1 MKKKYNTLNEEINRM
16 KQLFGGDS
24 IDYSNEYK
32 YKSPT
37 PINEEV
43 GRIKSLFTE
52 ERLYGNLVDKTPKLI
67 TEQKWGKILDDL
79 FKGFLKGK
87 NTKITFK
94 SVPGDSRGPI
104 TIKKVGD
111 GVEITR
117 GGKKIDLNSMEDILS
132 SVRLR
137 KIKTELSDIVD
148 ENTLRKFLD
157 GEGFENI
164 QRDIINDLKIQ
175 GFMDEL
181 EAEELIRAIK
191 EQNIGKEIS
200 DRLFTGGRVNK
211 DYFKNIYS
219 LSDLK
224 RVNPE
229 LYRYFEDI
237 PGFEVKLKN
246 AIKKSD
252 NVDFYDDNTVDLIRF
267 IRGTD
272 SGEDLLKYID
282 YSSKSPN
289 QVIFNIPSS
298 KRVEIDKIKKSF
310 PDNDQVFIVGTG
322 DGYKVIIN
330 TDTFDVKTQKFFDD
344 AFDVSRTK
352 NLDIEVKDVG
362 RNRSKIID
370 TEDINKQV
378 DNIIN
383 SMDDAA
389 VRKSRGVR
397 SNKDIIA
404 NIKASLGKAA
414 DYVKPITDT
423 VKDTFSRKY
432 FKGYDWV
439 NWKKKGYGKG
449 VGIDSKLQ
457 LNEVQ
462 QRFADDL
469 LVVEGRPNGKTTP
482 WVDAELDPDLIKK
495 GYPEGTLHPNAK
507 LTPDWR
513 TKIYMDNG
521 RFLNRS
527 VQSLFPK
534 AGFKDFISWNKY
546 VGRVMKR
553 LSLFMPYGEGV
564 LITHLFMKMCHLLFA
579 QIMRGAINAAIAS
592 DTNIYSLA
600 EAYTATCAKAI
611 QSNIKNSKVLNDEA
625 KLLLMGLSREQKGT
639 DDKGEYKQTDE
650 ISPGQIKDVL
660 NMLGEIKISRDSGS
674 ITGDAPIYSPID
686 YADIGMGFL
695 IGVDNKPG
703 GIQDDKFFDVL
714 SKDKRKIVEDNVVYE
729 IDSAIGMG
737 GDSWEV
743 VSYEDIPADKLSGID
758 LESLGPKNKPFLLVY
773 VNNDGSL
780 CNSRNSNDCDKVYFS
795 LSCGKFSAFFD
806 KYSKDEIR
814 KIIEDIGWGV
824 FFSWVSGESQTIQDL
839 FVEKVNNA
847 KIEVLDTID
856 ADDDGEITIDDVK
869 DNVKDATEKVTG
881 KISGGVGGRDLNKKG
896 AEGFEKN

>member
-1 MKKKYNTLNEEINRM
+1 MNKKYNTLNEEINRM

-32 YKSPT
+32 YKAPT

-94 SVPGDSRGPI
+94 SVKGDSRGPI

-117 GGKKIDLNSMEDILS
+117 GGKKIDLNSMDDILS
-132 SVRLR
+132 TVTLR
-137 KIKTELSDIVD
+137 KIKTDLSDIMD

-157 GEGFENI
+157 GEGFEKV
-164 QRDIINDLKIQ
+164 QRDIINDLKFQ

-200 DRLFTGGRVNK
+200 DRLFTRGRVNK

-246 AIKKSD
+246 ALKKSD

-282 YSSKSPN
+282 YSSNNPN

-310 PDNDQVFIVGTG
+310 PDKDQVFIVGAG
-322 DGYKVIIN
+322 NDRYKVIIK
-330 TDTFDVKTQKFFDD
+330 TDTFDEKTQKFFDD

-482 WVDAELDPDLIKK
+482 WIDAELDPDLIKK

-513 TKIYMDNG
+513 TKIYMDNSK
-521 RFLNRS
+521 FLNRS

-534 AGFKDFISWNKY
+534 AGFKDFISWNKH

-553 LSLFMPYGEGV
+553 LVLFMPYGEGI
-564 LITHLFMKMCHLLFA
+564 LITHLFTKMVHLISA

-592 DTNIYSLA
+592 DTNIYSLS

-611 QSNIKNSKVLNDEA
+611 SSNIKNSKVLNDES
-625 KLLLMGLSREQKGT
+625 KRLLMGLSREQKGT
-639 DDKGEYKQTDE
+639 DDKGEYTQTEE
-650 ISPGQIKDVL
+650 ISPGQIKEVI
-660 NMLGEIKISRDSGS
+660 NMLGEIKISRDNGS

-686 YADIGMGFL
+686 YADLDVFEWFTE
-695 IGVDNKPG
+695 PG
-703 GIQDDKFFDVL
+703 GIQDDKFLDVL
-714 SKDKRKIVEDNVVYE
+714 SEDKREIVEDKVVYE
-729 IDSAIGMG
+729 IDSAIGMA

-743 VSYEDIPADKLSGID
+743 VSYKDIPADKLSGVD
-758 LESLGPKNKPFLLVY
+758 VESLGPKNRPFLLVY
-773 VNNDGSL
+773 VNDDGSL
-780 CNSRNSNDCDKVYFS
+780 CNSRKSNDCGKVYFS
-795 LSCGKFSAFFD
+795 LSCGKFSDFFN

-814 KIIEDIGWGV
+814 KIVEDIGWGV
-824 FFSWVSGESQTIQDL
+824 FYSYFWGNAQTIQEL
-839 FVEKVNNA
+839 FVEKVNDA

-881 KISGGVGGRDLNKKG
+881 KISGGVGGVDPDNKGSEIFNRD
-896 AEGFEKN
+896 